1 MLSPKQLIAKLTDPY
16 VAEPAEMNDALVKDI
31 HRELENDTLVVVM
44 GAGDVD
50 KWLREHLHQIVD

>member
-1 MLSPKQLIAKLTDPY
+1 
-16 VAEPAEMNDALVKDI
+16 MNDALVKDI